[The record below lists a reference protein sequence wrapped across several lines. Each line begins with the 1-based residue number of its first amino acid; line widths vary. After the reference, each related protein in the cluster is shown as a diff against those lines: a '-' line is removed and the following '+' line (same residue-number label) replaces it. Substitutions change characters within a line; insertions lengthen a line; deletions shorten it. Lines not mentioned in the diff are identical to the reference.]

1 MDLLNR
7 FGGRVLVSLAVTTLA
22 LVLSTLGCGATE
34 IDAVTLPNSTA
45 GSNSAAGASSFPPPS
60 NPLPSANGML
70 HTEGARIVDADGNEV
85 RLVGI
90 NWFGLETG
98 NYALHGLWT
107 RSLASFLDQIAAL
120 GFNSIRAPFSN
131 QLFDATST
139 PNSIDFNQNP
149 ELSGLSGLEILD
161 RLVDEARARDL
172 RLVLDRHHPDASS
185 ASDLWYSARYDEQR
199 WIDDWVMLAERYA
212 GDPTLIGFELHD
224 GPSDPA
230 TWGDGSVNDWRAA
243 AERAGNAILAANSE
257 LLIFVPGIETVG
269 TTSAFGGENL
279 GAAGADPVELTVP
292 NRVVYTAHDFSASV
306 SRQAWFDAADYP
318 QNLPATWDAL
328 WGYLARDEIAP
339 VYVSAFGTRL
349 DTTEDQQWLAA
360 LVEHLN
366 DRQLSFAFWC
376 LNPNSGD
383 TGGLLLDDWMTVDE
397 QKLEALAPLIASP

>member
-7 FGGRVLVSLAVTTLA
+7 FGSQVLVLLAALLLA
-22 LVLSTLGCGATE
+22 LGCDATE
-34 IDAVTLPNSTA
+34 IDAVTLPNSAA
-45 GSNSAAGASSFPPPS
+45 GSNSAAGAASFPPPT
-60 NPLPSANGML
+60 NPLPSSTGML
-70 HTEGARIVDADGNEV
+70 HTEGARIVDAEGNAV
-85 RLVGI
+85 RLAGI

-120 GFNSIRAPFSN
+120 GFNSIRVPFSN

-139 PNSIDFNQNP
+139 PNSIDFNQNSDL
-149 ELSGLSGLEILD
+149 EGLSGLEILD
-161 RLVDEARARDL
+161 RLIDEARARDL
-172 RLVLDRHHPDASS
+172 RIVLDRHHPS
-185 ASDLWYSARYDEQR
+185 ANAPTDLWFDDRYGEQR
-199 WIDDWVMLAERYA
+199 WIDDWVMLAERYS

-243 AERAGNAILAANSE
+243 VERAGNAILAANSE
-257 LLIFVPGIETVG
+257 LLIFVSGIETVG
-269 TTSAFGGENL
+269 TTAAFGGENL
-279 GAAGADPVELTVP
+279 SAAGADPVQLAVA

-318 QNLPATWDAL
+318 QNLPATWDSL

-349 DTTEDQQWLAA
+349 DTPEDRQWLAA

-366 DRQLSFAFWC
+366 DRQVSFAFWC

-397 QKLEALAPLIASP
+397 QKLEALAPLLASP